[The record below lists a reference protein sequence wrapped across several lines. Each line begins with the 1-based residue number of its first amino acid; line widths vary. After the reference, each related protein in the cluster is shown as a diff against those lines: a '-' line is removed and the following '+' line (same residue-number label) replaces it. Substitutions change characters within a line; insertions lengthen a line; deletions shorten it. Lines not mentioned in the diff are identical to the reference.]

1 MAIPMT
7 ERVETE
13 RNEKLR
19 YLHHEIQ
26 NCLSVISMGTDALA
40 QSRDDDA
47 MFAELYEMVRENRIE
62 TAKLVDE
69 FLKKACDECK

>member
-1 MAIPMT
+1 MT
-7 ERVETE
+7 ERIALE

-26 NCLSVISMGTDALA
+26 NCLSVISMGIDASV

-47 MFAELYEMVRENRIE
+47 MFAKFYKTLRENRIE
-62 TAKLVDE
+62 AAKLVDE
-69 FLKKACDECK
+69 FLKTAEDECK